1 MSFSCKL
8 SDEAL
13 DNGTLV
19 ILGALDI
26 NPPILKIDT
35 SRPRKLGLVCCHMGG
50 RGLTPR
56 SVSQHPDLSGIF
68 SAREGVA
75 SNIQKCLVACPGGR
89 PGRIPQCITA
99 EGWGGAKLRTS
110 WRSQGNGYG

>member
-56 SVSQHPDLSGIF
+56 SQFPNIQTLAASSVQGRVWPATSKSVWSPVLVGGQGGSRSVSQPRG
-68 SAREGVA
+68 GVEQ
-75 SNIQKCLVACPGGR
+75 S
-89 PGRIPQCITA
+89 
-99 EGWGGAKLRTS
+99 
-110 WRSQGNGYG
+110 